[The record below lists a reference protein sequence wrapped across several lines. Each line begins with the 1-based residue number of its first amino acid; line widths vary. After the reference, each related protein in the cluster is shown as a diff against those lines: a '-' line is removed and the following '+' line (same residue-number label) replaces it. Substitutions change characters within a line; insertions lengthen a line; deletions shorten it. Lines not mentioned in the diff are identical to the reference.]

1 MRERSGFDKC
11 VKLPAMDFDETAS
24 DAAFRTEIQG
34 WLAQHLVGR
43 FAEIGEGQ
51 DLTASSEARADWE
64 RELGLGCWI
73 GVSWPE
79 EYGGRGLSLLQQ
91 VILGEEFARAGA
103 PQRAFFGENLLG
115 PTLIALGTDEQKQR
129 FLPPILR
136 GEETWCQ
143 GFSEPDA
150 GSDLA
155 GLKTRAV
162 LDGDD
167 WVIDGQKLWTSQATE
182 ADWIFALCRTS
193 DEGVKH
199 RGISFLLVPIDQP
212 GVTIRPLRQ
221 ITGTS
226 EFNEV
231 FFDGARTSADLVVGG
246 VGQGWKVAM
255 ATLGFER
262 GTAFLSQQVRFAR
275 EYWRIVAVARDNG
288 ALRQPAIRQRLAHA
302 YAGLEIMRYVGARTV
317 SSFARGTAPGAE
329 ASIGKLFWS
338 QWHQR
343 LGVLEMDIIGLSSQI
358 VGPDYHLDGFQEAFL
373 FSRAHTIYAGASEIQ
388 RNILGE
394 RVLGLPREPVS

>member
-1 MRERSGFDKC
+1 
-11 VKLPAMDFDETAS
+11 VDFNETAE
-24 DAAFRTEIQG
+24 DAAFRAEVRQ
-34 WLAQHLVGR
+34 WLAEHLVGR
-43 FAEIGEGQ
+43 FAAIGEGG
-51 DLTASSEARADWE
+51 DLTASSEVRAEWE
-64 RELGLGCWI
+64 RLLGRSGWI
-73 GVSWPE
+73 GVSWPR

-103 PQRAFFGENLLG
+103 PQRATFGEGLLG
-115 PTLIALGTDEQKQR
+115 PTLIAFGTDAQKER

-155 GLKTRAV
+155 ALKTRAT
-162 LDGDD
+162 LDADR
-167 WVIDGQKLWTSQATE
+167 WVVNGQKVWTSQATE

-199 RGISFLLVPIDQP
+199 QGISFLLLPMDQP
-212 GVTIRPLRQ
+212 GITVRPIRQ

-231 FFDGARTSADLVVGG
+231 FLDGATTAADLVVGG
-246 VGQGWKVAM
+246 PGEGWKVAM

-262 GTAFLSQQVRFAR
+262 GTAFLGHQVRFAR
-275 EYWRIVAVARDNG
+275 ELEGVVEVARKQGSLDD
-288 ALRQPAIRQRLAHA
+288 AVLRQRLARA
-302 YAGLEIMRYVGARTV
+302 YAGLQIMRYLGARTV
-317 SSFARGTAPGAE
+317 SAFAHGGTPGPE
-329 ASIGKLFWS
+329 ASISKLFWS

-343 LGVLEMDIIGLSSQI
+343 LGELEMDILGPASQI
-358 VGPDYHLDGFQEAFL
+358 VEPGYGLDAFQEAFL

-394 RVLGLPREPVS
+394 RVLGLPREPERGR

>member
-1 MRERSGFDKC
+1 
-11 VKLPAMDFDETAS
+11 MDFHETCEETA
-24 DAAFRTEIQG
+24 FRAEVRA
-34 WLAQHLVGR
+34 WLAEHLVGP

-51 DLTASSEARADWE
+51 DLTASSAARAAWE
-64 RELGLGCWI
+64 RELGRGRWI
-73 GVSWPE
+73 GVSWPL
-79 EYGGRGLSLLQQ
+79 EYGGRGLSLMQQ

-115 PTLIALGTDEQKQR
+115 PTLIAFGTEAQKQR

-155 GLKTRAV
+155 ALKTRAV
-162 LDGDD
+162 LDGDR
-167 WVIDGQKLWTSQATE
+167 WVINGQKLWTSQATE
-182 ADWIFALCRTS
+182 ADWIFVLCRTH
-193 DEGVKH
+193 DDGVKH
-199 RGISFLLVPIDQP
+199 HGISFLLVPIDQL
-212 GVTIRPLRQ
+212 GVTVRPLRQ

-231 FFDGARTSADLVVGG
+231 FFDGATTAADLVVGE

-262 GTAFLSQQVRFAR
+262 GTAFLSQQVRFSR
-275 EYWRIVAVARDNG
+275 EYWRLVAVARGNG
-288 ALRQPAIRQRLAHA
+288 ALGDPVIRQRLAQA

-317 SSFARGTAPGAE
+317 TAFARGTPPGPE

-338 QWHQR
+338 QWHQH
-343 LGVLEMDIIGLSSQI
+343 LGELEMDIIGPVSQI
-358 VGPDYHLDGFQEAFL
+358 VGDGYHLDGFQEAFL

-394 RVLGLPREPVS
+394 RVLGLPREPGAGR

>member
-1 MRERSGFDKC
+1 
-11 VKLPAMDFDETAS
+11 MDFDES
-24 DAAFRTEIQG
+24 PEDQAFRAEVRT
-34 WLAQHLVGR
+34 WLVEHLVGEA
-43 FAEIGEGQ
+43 AEIGESG
-51 DLTASSEARADWE
+51 DLTASSEARARWE
-64 RELGLGCWI
+64 RELGAGGWI
-73 GVSWPE
+73 GVSWPK

-115 PTLIALGTDEQKQR
+115 PTLIAFGTDAQKER
-129 FLPPILR
+129 FLRPILR

-143 GFSEPDA
+143 GFSEPEA

-155 GLKTRAV
+155 ALKTRAV
-162 LDGDD
+162 LDGDR
-167 WVIDGQKLWTSQATE
+167 WLINGQKLWTSQATA

-193 DEGVKH
+193 DEGAKH
-199 RGISFLLVPIDQP
+199 RGISFLLVPMDQP
-212 GVTIRPLRQ
+212 NVTVRPIRQ

-231 FFDGARTSADLVVGG
+231 FFDGAATDASLVVGE

-275 EYWRIVAVARDNG
+275 EYWWIVDLARKNG
-288 ALRQPAIRQRLAHA
+288 AIEHPVIRQRLAAA
-302 YAGLEIMRYVGARTV
+302 YAGLEIMRYLGARTV
-317 SSFARGTAPGAE
+317 TAFARGGAPGPE
-329 ASIGKLFWS
+329 ASVGKLFWS

-343 LGVLEMDIIGLSSQI
+343 LGQLEMDIIGPSSQI
-358 VGPDYHLDGFQEAFL
+358 VGDGYALDVFQEAFL
-373 FSRAHTIYAGASEIQ
+373 FSRAHTIYAGASEVQ

-394 RVLGLPREPVS
+394 RVLGLPREPDAGG